1 MAAVEKLTC
10 FGERQLFSERTQFLE
25 IFALELEF
33 RFQPEAGTRFWPQI
47 LCFRGKIRSFYL
59 FEGMGSFSQ
68 DVFEPALRGDG
79 IQRLAAHPRVCVQRT
94 HDGVEQPGLQVG
106 RVGTF
111 TGTRTP

>member
-1 MAAVEKLTC
+1 MVK
-10 FGERQLFSERTQFLE
+10 
-25 IFALELEF
+25 
-33 RFQPEAGTRFWPQI
+33 
-47 LCFRGKIRSFYL
+47 
-59 FEGMGSFSQ
+59 Q

-94 HDGVEQPGLQVG
+94 HDGVEQLGLQVG